1 MQILL
6 AKPRGFCAGVE
17 YAIGIVEEAL
27 RLFQEPI
34 YILKEI
40 VHNKQIVQELSD
52 KGARSINSIEE
63 IPAGSILI
71 FSAHGVPP
79 EFHIQAKKQG
89 LYVIDA
95 TCPLVR
101 KVHME
106 AIHFAKSGYIILYI
120 GHKGHE
126 EAIGVLA
133 EAPDSMI
140 LIDGI
145 EDALKV
151 NPQDT
156 EKLVYLT
163 QTTLSLAETQEII
176 QILEKRFPNLIGPSK
191 EDICYATTNRQV
203 AVKKLAE
210 KAELVL
216 VLGSQNSSNSQ
227 RLREVAENEGAK
239 SYLID
244 NKDQIQDLWLENIN
258 IIGITA
264 GASAPEKL
272 VQDVINFLREKTADC
287 TVEEIELVQEKMF
300 FPIPNLKT
308 TIDILVESVN

>member
-151 NPQDT
+151 NPHDT

-163 QTTLSLAETQEII
+163 QTTLSLAETHEMI

-191 EDICYATTNRQV
+191 EDICYATTNRQL
-203 AVKKLAE
+203 AVKKLAK

-244 NKDQIQDLWLENIN
+244 NKDQIQDLWLEDIN

-308 TIDILVESVN
+308 KVDILVESVN

>member
-34 YILKEI
+34 YILKDI

-151 NPQDT
+151 NPHDT

-163 QTTLSLAETQEII
+163 QTTLSLAETHEMI

-191 EDICYATTNRQV
+191 EDICYATTNRQL
-203 AVKKLAE
+203 AVKKLAK

-244 NKDQIQDLWLENIN
+244 NKDQIQDLWLEDIN

-308 TIDILVESVN
+308 KVDILVESVN

>member
-63 IPAGSILI
+63 IPSGSILI

-106 AIHFAKSGYIILYI
+106 AIHFAKLEYIIFYI

-145 EDALKV
+145 EDAWKV
-151 NPQDT
+151 NPPDT

-163 QTTLSLAETQEII
+163 QTTLSLVETQEMI

-203 AVKKLAE
+203 AVKKLAK

-258 IIGITA
+258 TIGITA

-272 VQDVINFLREKTADC
+272 VQDVINFLREKTTDC

-308 TIDILVESVN
+308 KVDI